1 LSLALDSHVVIARI
15 AVLLWLQVYGN
26 DVAGTSCAH
35 HCVWLSESFTES
47 CKHLGFARPFFLLFI
62 LPSAAYIEKHIIKN
76 SKSLFKERAPPL
88 DIVLYAI
95 RLLLGASTDAPR
107 LGDIPDLLDFATTI
121 EFYRKLALQKVDE
134 ALTFQRYY
142 EANNDGHTTLTD
154 EEIERLHQYTRDGP
168 EVRTVYIEMILQY
181 CQWVRLWAG
190 FTIVTSTDH
199 WQDIYHLWTSDPP
212 CPTDVT
218 LRLCEYFPN
227 LNGIYRNKGATSPRL
242 FHYDLT
248 DAERE
253 VLRLRGIDSC
263 MFVSDSCDWASARQ
277 TELPGCVFPII

>member
-1 LSLALDSHVVIARI
+1 METT
-15 AVLLWLQVYGN
+15 LQELR
-26 DVAGTSCAH
+26 AH
-35 HCVWLSESFTES
+35 ITAS
-47 CKHLGFARPFFLLFI
+47 GFQSPAPNHASI
-62 LPSAAYIEKHIIKN
+62 SAYIEKHIIKN

-95 RLLLGASTDAPR
+95 RLLLGAPTDAPR

-142 EANNDGHTTLTD
+142 QANNDGPTTLTD
-154 EEIERLHQYTRDGP
+154 EEVERLHQYTRDGP

-181 CQWVRLWAG
+181 CQW
-190 FTIVTSTDH
+190 
-199 WQDIYHLWTSDPP
+199 DIYHLWTSDPP

-227 LNGIYRNKGATSPRL
+227 LNSIYRNKGATSPRL

-253 VLRLRGIDSC
+253 VLRLRGIDC
-263 MFVSDSCDWASARQ
+263 CTFVSDSCDWASARQ
-277 TELPGCVFPII
+277 TELPGHQRQTLANVFQTSEFAEVFPCKIQLATLRGSMDYYMSAVETMVNELQEMFPPS

>member
-1 LSLALDSHVVIARI
+1 METT
-15 AVLLWLQVYGN
+15 LQELR
-26 DVAGTSCAH
+26 AH
-35 HCVWLSESFTES
+35 ITAS
-47 CKHLGFARPFFLLFI
+47 GFQSPAPNHASI
-62 LPSAAYIEKHIIKN
+62 SAYIEKHIIKN

-142 EANNDGHTTLTD
+142 QANNDGHTTLTD

-181 CQWVRLWAG
+181 CQW
-190 FTIVTSTDH
+190 
-199 WQDIYHLWTSDPP
+199 DIYHLWTSDPP

-218 LRLCEYFPN
+218 LRLCEYFPQSQWH
-227 LNGIYRNKGATSPRL
+227 LPKQRSDFPAAVPLRPDQRRARGPAFAWDRL
-242 FHYDLT
+242 LHVC
-248 DAERE
+248 ERL
-253 VLRLRGIDSC
+253 VRLGQR
-263 MFVSDSCDWASARQ
+263 
-277 TELPGCVFPII
+277 TPN